1 MFLRRAAGIHLV
13 IFPTT
18 SSAAATVTS
27 TAHKITHQAVPFTSS
42 ISTLHGFVGVGR
54 DFREDCHPLSLP
66 PPSPPKLA
74 TILGKSLITTM
85 GGNKCKIYH
94 CDHHPRARSFH
105 YLSSNS
111 PSDLLFSS
119 NNNSRRQFSWVK
131 SARDHNNNPLLS
143 RTSSCKGNNNNFC
156 SKSTNVTSSDSG
168 DSGSSELIV
177 TIKDGLANRESAEDF
192 LNQLSDHQRQLI
204 YHTLNIEVLRD
215 KYEGTLGNS
224 REESHHY
231 LSRFGRP
238 ATAKEDPTGTLC
250 EVPSKWLHQR
260 LGQYNQVFTFSF
272 QRKSIF
278 A

>member
-18 SSAAATVTS
+18 SCAATVTS
-27 TAHKITHQAVPFTSS
+27 AAAHKITHQAPFASS
-42 ISTLHGFVGVGR
+42 ISTLHGFVGVAR
-54 DFREDCHPLSLP
+54 DFREDCYPPPQP
-66 PPSPPKLA
+66 PPSPAKLGV
-74 TILGKSLITTM
+74 ILGKTLMTTM
-85 GGNKCKIYH
+85 GGNKCKNYH
-94 CDHHPRARSFH
+94 CDHHPRTRSFH
-105 YLSSNS
+105 HLSSNS
-111 PSDLLFSS
+111 SSVFLVSS

-143 RTSSCKGNNNNFC
+143 RTSSYKGNSNNFS

-177 TIKDGLANRESAEDF
+177 TIKDGLANRESADDF
-192 LNQLSDHQRQLI
+192 LKQLSVHQKQLI

-215 KYEGTLGNS
+215 KYEGTLGS
-224 REESHHY
+224 SEQESHHY

-260 LGQYNQVFTFSF
+260 LGQYN
-272 QRKSIF
+272 
-278 A
+278 